1 MPAFGVVTLGP
12 IDSVTYTYNPS
23 NLSGGSAFNVN
34 RASSTYPAGYQG
46 MQRLTRGPVQG
57 NGLYRVTLKLNDP
70 TVVAADSACG
80 CAGTVDYT
88 NSVSVEFVLSEKSTV
103 AMRTALRKKL
113 AALLSDAS
121 VVAEVDN
128 LEYIWA

>member
-23 NLSGGSAFNVN
+23 NLSGGSAFNLN
-34 RASSTYPAGYQG
+34 RAASAFPAGFQT
-46 MQRLTRGPVQG
+46 MQRETRGPVNG
-57 NGLYRVTLKLNDP
+57 NGLYRIKLKLNDP
-70 TVVAADSACG
+70 QVVAADSACG
-80 CAGTVDYT
+80 CAGSLDYV
-88 NSVSVEFVLSEKSTV
+88 NSVTVEFVISEKSTT
-103 AMRTALRKKL
+103 AMRTALRKKV
-113 AALLSDAS
+113 AALLADTS